1 MATNFITTFFFCVL
15 VFGTYGIMCQLV
27 PGTYIFGD
35 SLVDDGNNNYLSL
48 SLAKAD
54 FPHNG
59 VDFPTGKA
67 TGRFSNGKNAADFL
81 ADKVGLPL
89 APPYLSLV
97 SKSKKLSST
106 NAVVTG
112 VNFASGGAGILN
124 GTDELF
130 GHVSPVLTL
139 STHPAVPVSSLEPG
153 ETPSPISP
161 QHARPDKRT
170 YIVIV
175 SIFACV
181 GPRNHLGP
189 KQSIPLTKQVG
200 YYSLV
205 HDELVKQMGSTGAH
219 AHLSKSIFLIVIG
232 SNDLFGYF
240 NKDSKVSKQY
250 TPQQYV
256 DLMASTLKGLMK
268 QMYGMG
274 ARKFVIS
281 GVGVIG
287 CCPAQRKHN
296 ASSECND
303 EVNYWSTKYNIGLKA
318 LLRELKTESSDM
330 HYSYFETYDVMNSLI
345 QNPQSYGITE
355 IKEACCGLGNLK
367 ADIPCTPI
375 STYCSNRKNHLFWD
389 LYHPTETISS
399 LFAGFIYNGS
409 QEVTN
414 PMNVEEL
421 IKV

>member
-130 GHVSPVLTL
+130 
-139 STHPAVPVSSLEPG
+139 
-153 ETPSPISP
+153 
-161 QHARPDKRT
+161 
-170 YIVIV
+170 
-175 SIFACV
+175 
-181 GPRNHLGP
+181 